1 MFEHLLQYLRLDITG
16 SRLSPAFKLKL
27 GRYEIASSNHR
38 CCSGLHSGCK
48 TVPRIH
54 SLPFPL
60 HKRGVFVC
68 TRQTNLQV
76 ILIRLNWQGNFLGHC
91 SSAACRTGVARFVLF
106 TAMPSEMPP
115 ASGVQLF
122 CTSNSY
128 VVGVTRSLGHR
139 NLKASYLP
147 EVGIPY
153 DNRLMI
159 RLTCNFLIAA
169 AGLNEIGGAAKNTT
183 TTFDSILFCSDCT

>member
-91 SSAACRTGVARFVLF
+91 SSAACRTGCGLLCNVHSYAFRDAFCFWCPTVLHFQLLCGRCNQIFGAPKPEGIISARSWHPL
-106 TAMPSEMPP
+106 
-115 ASGVQLF
+115 
-122 CTSNSY
+122 
-128 VVGVTRSLGHR
+128 
-139 NLKASYLP
+139 
-147 EVGIPY
+147 
-153 DNRLMI
+153 
-159 RLTCNFLIAA
+159 
-169 AGLNEIGGAAKNTT
+169 
-183 TTFDSILFCSDCT
+183 